1 VEEKF
6 PPTNTKEVQLHKPRM
21 PPPDYT
27 ADGNHDCDTR
37 VSREN
42 TARSN
47 HSTEQGSKGVPE
59 SLQPGAF
66 QENGHGPDSP
76 RNGRRDTMRMASRP
90 IRLDRQL
97 EVEAARD
104 QARKAIMDNLKAQ
117 EDGGGEVEG
126 ELTEKEKSK
135 KRMVDGV
142 ALFKSVEQYEQE
154 MYDTLDEK
162 AYDVEELYFD
172 DKRIVVQIATSDW
185 FNNFTLLVIVFN
197 VCWIGYDTDANTEAN
212 ILDAPMAFL
221 VMEYFFTV
229 FYTIEIVVRFL
240 SFRETMAA
248 FKDNL
253 FLFDFVL
260 VMFMLLEN
268 VVFAFI
274 FSSANVNLGVFNV
287 LKLLRLV
294 RLFRLARIVRSVP
307 ELMTLLRSMK
317 EAARSVAAVSVLLW
331 GNIYIF
337 AIVFRLI
344 WINGTHGEP
353 GLFDNV
359 TESMFTLI
367 AGALSAEYPD
377 GMDHYGMK
385 VLYLMHLLIT
395 NTLILHILVGLMC
408 AIVTTAGTAQ
418 RDRVA
423 ISNARDTLRSYYD
436 AADTNENGKLDIFEF
451 FELLS
456 QPPVFASLQRMSID
470 VIHWLNTAESTF
482 RDIEEI
488 SFAQFLSA
496 ALNLRAKNTARVSD
510 VVTVQK
516 LLTAEMIDLEA
527 HLGSI
532 EKTVTANRKQ
542 QEEASREVVKR
553 LNSLESAVLSRLD
566 KLIQVPTRPD
576 APSAVCPDRQG

>member
-1 VEEKF
+1 M
-6 PPTNTKEVQLHKPRM
+6 TKQQIK
-21 PPPDYT
+21 
-27 ADGNHDCDTR
+27 
-37 VSREN
+37 
-42 TARSN
+42 
-47 HSTEQGSKGVPE
+47 
-59 SLQPGAF
+59 
-66 QENGHGPDSP
+66 
-76 RNGRRDTMRMASRP
+76 
-90 IRLDRQL
+90 
-97 EVEAARD
+97 
-104 QARKAIMDNLKAQ
+104 
-117 EDGGGEVEG
+117 
-126 ELTEKEKSK
+126 KEKSK

-162 AYDVEELYFD
+162 QYDVEELYYD
-172 DKRIVVQIATSDW
+172 DGRLVVKIATSDW

-197 VCWIGYDTDANTEAN
+197 VIWIGYDTDQNEEAS
-212 ILDAPMAFL
+212 ILDASMQFL

-240 SFRETMAA
+240 SFQEKMTA
-248 FKDNL
+248 FQDRL
-253 FLFDFVL
+253 FIFDFVL
-260 VMFMLLEN
+260 VVFMLLEN

-274 FSSANVNLGVFNV
+274 FNNAGVNLGVFNV
-287 LKLLRLV
+287 LKLFRLV

-317 EAARSVAAVSVLLW
+317 EATRSVAAVSVLLW

-337 AIVFRLI
+337 SIVFRLV
-344 WINGTHGEP
+344 WINGVHGDE
-353 GLFDNV
+353 GLFDTV
-359 TESMFTLI
+359 GMSMFTLI
-367 AGALSAEYPD
+367 AGSLSAEYPD

-385 VLYLMHLLIT
+385 VMYLLHLLIT

-418 RDRVA
+418 RDREA

-436 AADTNENGKLDIFEF
+436 AADTNNNGKLDIFEF
-451 FELLS
+451 FCLLAK
-456 QPPVFASLQRMSID
+456 PPVFASLQRMSID

-488 SFAQFLSA
+488 SFSQFLSA
-496 ALNLRAKNTARVSD
+496 ALNLLAKNTARVSD

-532 EKTVTANRKQ
+532 ERVVTANKKQ
-542 QEEASREVVKR
+542 HEEAQKDVVNR
-553 LNSLESAVLSRLD
+553 IAHLESEVLSRLD
-566 KLIQVPTRPD
+566 KLMAAPPPATRPV
-576 APSAVCPDRQG
+576 SCPDRQG